1 MPKGQAAMSWTPEQD
16 AKLLLTILSTSGVQV
31 DYKKVAEAF
40 GKWIYLDQASS
51 FLEVSGTYK
60 KLTYLYRCGCASF
73 LHPNEDQEPA

>member
-40 GKWIYLDQASS
+40 GKLICLDQTLG
-51 FLEVSGTYK
+51 FL
-60 KLTYLYRCGCASF
+60 
-73 LHPNEDQEPA
+73 